1 MSAGAELGAMK
12 NRILML
18 ETELRQKDAAR
29 DAMLE
34 QAAGRERDAK
44 VAAML
49 SRIQTLEAQNSQ
61 LRLAAVRQEQV
72 LQQSRK
78 FIETHLAR
86 WAPSGGNAAGGG
98 GAATAAAAAP
108 AATTTATA
116 SSNGTSGVEQ
126 QGGQQ

>member
-1 MSAGAELGAMK
+1 LEAVQ
-12 NRILML
+12 NRIRVL

-29 DAMLE
+29 EAVLE

-86 WAPSGGNAAGGG
+86 WAPNAGSAAGG
-98 GAATAAAAAP
+98 GAATAAATAP
-108 AATTTATA
+108 AAAATAATA
-116 SSNGTSGVEQ
+116 SSNGTSGIDQQ